1 MKIIS
6 LVPSITEAL
15 FDFGLYDKQIIG
27 RTKFCVQP
35 KDKVESVPKIGGT
48 KNINIPKILE
58 LKPDLIIANKEEN
71 DEEQVKELM
80 KHHEVWVTDI
90 KTVDDNVSF
99 LKALGKRLNKVEI
112 AKEFIQKIKE
122 TLSGSNSENKLKAV
136 YLIWKNPY
144 MTIGGDTFINDVLKK
159 IGIKNIFENQKRY
172 PEISVDEM
180 KNTDIIFL
188 SSEPYPFKEKHLM
201 EIEEVTGKKTIRV
214 DGEAFSWYGTQ
225 LAKRREYFK
234 ELLNELGKI

>member
-15 FDFGLYDKQIIG
+15 FDFGLDDAQIIG
-27 RTKFCVQP
+27 RTKFCIHP
-35 KDKVESVPKIGGT
+35 KEKVKSVPKIGGT
-48 KNINIPKILE
+48 KNIDVSKILE

-71 DEEQVKELM
+71 DEQQVKELM
-80 KHHEVWVTDI
+80 KYFDVWVTDI
-90 KTVDDNVSF
+90 TTVEDNISF
-99 LKALGKRLNKVEI
+99 LNELGKRLNKIEI
-112 AKEFIQKIKE
+112 ATEFIQKIE
-122 TLSGSNSENKLKAV
+122 EIFSGLNSDKKLKAV

-159 IGIKNIFENQKRY
+159 IGIKNVFEKQMRY
-172 PEISVDEM
+172 PEISLDEM
-180 KNTDIIFL
+180 KNADIIFL
-188 SSEPYPFKEKHLM
+188 SSEPYPFKEKHLT
-201 EIEEVTGKKTIRV
+201 EIEEVTGTKTIRV

>member
-15 FDFGLYDKQIIG
+15 FDFGLDDTQLIG
-27 RTKFCVQP
+27 RTKFCIHP
-35 KDKVESVPKIGGT
+35 KDKVESVMKIGGT
-48 KNINIPKILE
+48 KNINVSKILE

-71 DEEQVKELM
+71 DEQQVKELM
-80 KHHEVWVTDI
+80 KYFDVWVTDI
-90 KTVDDNVSF
+90 TTVEDNISF
-99 LKALGKRLNKVEI
+99 LNELGKRLNKIEI
-112 AKEFIQKIKE
+112 ANEFIQKIE
-122 TLSGSNSENKLKAV
+122 EIFSGLNSDKNLKAV

-188 SSEPYPFKEKHLM
+188 SSEPYPFKEKHLT
-201 EIEEVTGKKTIRV
+201 EIKEVTGTKTIRV

>member
-1 MKIIS
+1 MK
-6 LVPSITEAL
+6 PE
-15 FDFGLYDKQIIG
+15 
-27 RTKFCVQP
+27 
-35 KDKVESVPKIGGT
+35 
-48 KNINIPKILE
+48 
-58 LKPDLIIANKEEN
+58 LIIANKEEN
-71 DEEQVKELM
+71 EEQQVKELM

-90 KTVDDNVSF
+90 KTVDDNISF
-99 LKALGKRLNKVEI
+99 LKELGERLNKVEI
-112 AKEFIQKIKE
+112 ANEFIQKIE
-122 TLSGSNSENKLKAV
+122 EIFSGLHSERNLKAV

-144 MTIGGDTFINDVLKK
+144 MTVGGDTFINAVLKK

-180 KNTDIIFL
+180 KDTDIIFL
-188 SSEPYPFKEKHLM
+188 SSEPYPFKEKHLT
-201 EIEEVTGKKTIRV
+201 EIEEVTGTKTILV